1 MLNKLRFIILSVAF
15 LFITNITVNAI
26 TFTNESVKYRVM
38 YKWGLI
44 NTKAGTATLSIKDT
58 GNNYSASL
66 TAASEP
72 WADKFYKVRDT
83 LLGTIDKKEII
94 PYYYEKIAHEGG
106 EFKRD
111 IINYTRSNDS
121 VTAHCVRYRQKDE
134 DAPIT
139 KSQVTHTATGRTVDM
154 LSVFYY
160 MRTLNYSAMKPSQE
174 TNINIFSGKHKELLS
189 IKYKGVE
196 SIEIEDKKYICYHI
210 TFTFTSD
217 GKNKTSDD
225 MDAWIS
231 TSSSRIPLKL
241 EGKLPVGKV
250 QCYYVSGK

>member
-1 MLNKLRFIILSVAF
+1 MSKKLYYIILSLA
-15 LFITNITVNAI
+15 LLSIANISNA
-26 TFTNESVKYRVM
+26 TKFANESVKYRVM

-44 NTKAGTATLSIKDT
+44 NTQAGTAILSIKDD
-58 GNNYSASL
+58 GDYYKASL

-83 LLGTIDKKEII
+83 LLGTIDKEKII

-106 EFKRD
+106 EFNRD
-111 IINYTRSNDS
+111 IINYTRLNDT
-121 VTAHCVRYRQKDE
+121 VTAHCIRYRQKDE
-134 DAPIT
+134 DAPIK
-139 KSQVTHTATGRTVDM
+139 KSEITHTATGFTVDM

-160 MRTLNYSAMKPSQE
+160 MRTLNYPAMQRGEE
-174 TNINIFSGKHKELLS
+174 TKINIFSGKHKELLS
-189 IKYKGVE
+189 IKFKGVE
-196 SIEIEDKKYICYHI
+196 AIEIDDKRHICFHI

-241 EGKLPVGKV
+241 EGKLPVGKI
-250 QCYYVSGK
+250 QCYHVAK

>member
-1 MLNKLRFIILSVAF
+1 MYKKSHLILSIA
-15 LFITNITVNAI
+15 LLLIAKTSIATD
-26 TFTNESVKYRVM
+26 FTEESVKYRVM

-44 NTKAGTATLSIKDT
+44 NTKAGTATLSIKDD
-58 GNNYSASL
+58 GDFYQASL
-66 TAASEP
+66 TAKSES

-83 LLGTIDKKEII
+83 LLGTIDKEKII

-106 EFKRD
+106 EFNRD
-111 IINYTRSNDS
+111 IINYTRMNDT
-121 VTAHCVRYRQKDE
+121 VTAHCIRYRQKDE
-134 DAPIT
+134 DAPIK
-139 KSQVTHTATGRTVDM
+139 KSEITHIATGFTVDM

-160 MRTLNYSAMKPSQE
+160 MRTLNYPTMKNGEE
-174 TNINIFSGKHKELLS
+174 TKINIFSGKHKELLS

-196 SIEIEDKKYICYHI
+196 TIEIEDKYYPCFHI

-217 GKNKTSDD
+217 GKKKTSDD

-231 TSSSRIPLKL
+231 TSSNRIPLKL

-250 QCYYVSGK
+250 QCYYVAK